1 MEVLVVGNTAYVD
14 DDFCAKAFP
23 GDHVQV
29 VAAQDA
35 YRDES
40 SPHSSWKEL
49 LQHLDQAY
57 EFDRMVYLSNYL
69 TPHTDT
75 VGDIELL
82 RSVFRACAGRRVQLL
97 YVAGPASAE
106 GASGA
111 VGRTGKGIIAR
122 AANDLCRYYAVR
134 EGVQAKIL
142 RAPFLYTASAALDD
156 PFFVPLFDSCLT
168 GSVALQGAEDAAF
181 PLLCAEEL
189 AVLVRR
195 IFDSWDASFETL
207 DVADIFH
214 RTSGEVGEALKA
226 LFSGLSVAYGDSAG
240 YALPVSD
247 TVRVRY
253 GWFQRYDLLRDLS
266 TIQARWDAGRAKK
279 VNPLRAA
286 IDRIQM
292 RTPPIKCLETVAA
305 WVLFEVLEHLFS
317 QSTQLNV
324 LDYRLLYVVLIGTL
338 YGLDF
343 GLVAALLASVGLAA
357 SYFTQYGYTF
367 QGLFYEPSNWLPFI
381 AYFVVGAVCGYVQL
395 RNSEAIRAERDQND
409 LVRNRNTFLTQLYH
423 DAIEDKR
430 AYRRQIVGRHDSFGK
445 IFAVTQE
452 LDVLN
457 PRDIYR
463 KCCELLGEILEN
475 DSVAIYHVSGGAFA
489 RLVAASPAI
498 AEDAARSL
506 TLEQLAPLLSD
517 GGRSNLWVNR
527 ELMPGLPMFGYTIE
541 RDGAPAVLIFVRRAA
556 ENQMTLY
563 YQNLFRI
570 LCGLVESALGRA
582 FDYEAVAQ
590 DKRCVDGTCVL
601 KQAAFGQELAAEQAL
616 ADGKMG
622 SFLLLR
628 VVPGMEPI
636 GELVGAIGSAIRE
649 SDAAGLID
657 GDVLYLLM
665 RQAKACDLPI
675 IRERLSEKQIEVEPV
690 DGEDIVALLQHI
702 SYTGDGEGGVPLD
715 LACRCCRLAADSC
728 AGLPGAVDAHEVGP
742 AAGARAHAA
751 CDSAG
756 AAVGPVAGGSAIGLQ
771 RGVWRGTE

>member
-29 VAAQDA
+29 VAADDA
-35 YRDES
+35 QRES
-40 SPHSSWKEL
+40 SSHGSWKEL
-49 LQHLDQAY
+49 LRHLDQAY
-57 EFDRMVYLSNYL
+57 EFDRVVYLSTFL
-69 TPHTDT
+69 TPHTET
-75 VGDIELL
+75 FGDIELL
-82 RSVFRACAGRRVQLL
+82 RSVFRACVGRRVQLL
-97 YVAGPASAE
+97 FVAGPAGAE
-106 GASGA
+106 GADGA
-111 VGRTGKGIIAR
+111 TSDADSLDATDAAAQTGKGIIAR
-122 AANDLCRYYAVR
+122 AANDLCRYYASQDDI
-134 EGVQAKIL
+134 QAKIL
-142 RAPFLYTASAALDD
+142 CTSYLYTASAALND
-156 PFFVPLFDSCLT
+156 PFLVPLFEACST
-168 GSVALQGAEDAAF
+168 GSVALQGAADAPF

-189 AVLVRR
+189 AVLVHRV
-195 IFDSWDASFETL
+195 FDSWDATFETL
-207 DVADIFH
+207 DVADAFH
-214 RTSGEVGEALKA
+214 RTTGDLGGALQG
-226 LFSGLSVAYGDSAG
+226 LFPGLSVAYGESTGHVLPAG
-240 YALPVSD
+240 DVA
-247 TVRVRY
+247 RKRY

-266 TIQARWDAGRAKK
+266 TIHARWANARTKK
-279 VNPLRAA
+279 ANPLRAA

-292 RTPPIKCLETVAA
+292 RTLPIKCLETGFA

-317 QSTQLNV
+317 QSAQLNV

-343 GLVAALLASVGLAA
+343 GLVAALLASVGLAV
-357 SYFTQYGYTF
+357 SFFTQYGYTF

-395 RNSEAIRAERDQND
+395 RNSEAIKVECDQNE

-430 AYRRQIVGRHDSFGK
+430 TYKRQIVGRHDSFGK

-463 KCCELLGEILEN
+463 KCCELIGEILEN
-475 DSVAIYHVSGGAFA
+475 NSVTIYHVSGGAFA
-489 RLVAASPAI
+489 RLVAASPVI
-498 AEDAARSL
+498 AEDATRSL
-506 TLEQLAPLLSD
+506 SLEQLVPLLGG

-527 ELMPGLPMFGYTIE
+527 ELTPGLPMFGYTIE
-541 RDGAPAVLIFVRRAA
+541 RDGAPAVLIFVRCAA

-628 VVPGMEPI
+628 VVPGMEPV
-636 GELVGAIGSAIRE
+636 GELVGAVGSAIRE
-649 SDAAGLID
+649 SDAAGLVD

-675 IRERLSEKQIEVEPV
+675 IRERLSAKQITVEPV

-702 SYTGDGEGGVPLD
+702 ADTGDGEGD
-715 LACRCCRLAADSC
+715 AA
-728 AGLPGAVDAHEVGP
+728 
-742 AAGARAHAA
+742 
-751 CDSAG
+751 
-756 AAVGPVAGGSAIGLQ
+756 
-771 RGVWRGTE
+771 

>member
-29 VAAQDA
+29 VAADDA
-35 YRDES
+35 QRES
-40 SPHSSWKEL
+40 SSRGSWKEL
-49 LQHLDQAY
+49 LRHLDQAY
-57 EFDRMVYLSNYL
+57 EFDRVVYLSTYL
-69 TPHTDT
+69 TPHTEAF
-75 VGDIELL
+75 GDIELL
-82 RSVFRACAGRRVQLL
+82 RSVFRACMGRRVQLL
-97 YVAGPASAE
+97 YVAGPAAVE
-106 GASGA
+106 GVADA
-111 VGRTGKGIIAR
+111 ADANAQTGKGIIAR
-122 AANDLCRYYAVR
+122 AANNLCRYYASHDDI
-134 EGVQAKIL
+134 QTKIL
-142 RAPFLYTASAALDD
+142 CTPYLYTASAALND
-156 PFFVPLFDSCLT
+156 PFLVPLFEACST
-168 GSVALQGAEDAAF
+168 GSVALQGTADAAF

-189 AVLVRR
+189 AVLVHR

-207 DVADIFH
+207 DVADAFH
-214 RTSGEVGEALKA
+214 HTSGEVGEALKA
-226 LFSGLSVAYGDSAG
+226 LFPGLSVAYGDSAG
-240 YALPVSD
+240 YVLPVSD
-247 TVRVRY
+247 IVRVRY
-253 GWFQRYDLLRDLS
+253 GWFQRYDLLRDLT
-266 TIQARWDAGRAKK
+266 TIQACWDAGRAKK

-292 RTPPIKCLETVAA
+292 RTLPIKCLETGFA

-317 QSTQLNV
+317 QSAQLNV

-343 GLVAALLASVGLAA
+343 GLVAALLASVGLAV
-357 SYFTQYGYTF
+357 SFFTQYGYTF

-395 RNSEAIRAERDQND
+395 RNGEAIKVERDQNE

-430 AYRRQIVGRHDSFGK
+430 TYKRQIVGRHDSFGK

-463 KCCELLGEILEN
+463 KCCELIGEILEN
-475 DSVAIYHVSGGAFA
+475 NSVTIYHVSGGAFA
-489 RLVAASPAI
+489 RLVAASSVI
-498 AEDAARSL
+498 AEDATRSL
-506 TLEQLAPLLSD
+506 SLEQLVSLLGG

-527 ELMPGLPMFGYTIE
+527 ELTPGLPMFGYTIE
-541 RDGAPAVLIFVRRAA
+541 RDGAPAVLIFVRHAA

-616 ADGKMG
+616 ADGRMG

-628 VVPGMEPI
+628 VVPGMEPV

-649 SDAAGLID
+649 SDAAGLVD

-675 IRERLSEKQIEVEPV
+675 IRERLGAKQIAVEPV

-702 SYTGDGEGGVPLD
+702 
-715 LACRCCRLAADSC
+715 ADS
-728 AGLPGAVDAHEVGP
+728 G
-742 AAGARAHAA
+742 
-751 CDSAG
+751 DSEG
-756 AAVGPVAGGSAIGLQ
+756 DVA
-771 RGVWRGTE
+771 

>member
-23 GDHVQV
+23 GDHVKV
-29 VAAQDA
+29 VAAA
-35 YRDES
+35 EARRDES
-40 SPHSSWKEL
+40 SPLASWKEL
-49 LQHLDQAY
+49 LQHLEQAY
-57 EFDRMVYLSNYL
+57 EFDRVVYLSNFL

-75 VGDIELL
+75 MGDIELL
-82 RSVFRACAGRRVQLL
+82 RSVFRACADRRVQLL
-97 YVAGPASAE
+97 YVAGPAGAE
-106 GASGA
+106 GAA
-111 VGRTGKGIIAR
+111 DATGRTGKGIIAR
-122 AANDLCRYYAVR
+122 AANDLCRHYAVC

-142 RAPFLYTASAALDD
+142 RVPFLYTASAALED
-156 PFFVPLFDSCLT
+156 PFFAPLFDACLT

-207 DVADIFH
+207 DVADTFH
-214 RTSGEVGEALKA
+214 HTSGEMGEALKA
-226 LFSGLSVAYGDSAG
+226 LFPGLAVTYGDSSG
-240 YALPVSD
+240 YALPASD
-247 TVRVRY
+247 VVRVRY

-266 TIQARWDAGRAKK
+266 TIQARWDTGRAKK

-286 IDRIQM
+286 IDRIQL
-292 RTPPIKCLETVAA
+292 RTLPIKCLETGVA
-305 WVLFEVLEHLFS
+305 WVLFEVLERLFS
-317 QSTQLNV
+317 QSAQLNV

-367 QGLFYEPSNWLPFI
+367 QGLLYEPSNWLPFI

-395 RNSEAIRAERDQND
+395 RNSEAIRVERDQND

-430 AYRRQIVGRHDSFGK
+430 TYKRQIVGRHDSFGK

-463 KCCELLGEILEN
+463 KCCELMGEILEN

-489 RLVAASPAI
+489 RLVAASPVI
-498 AEDAARSL
+498 AEDATRSFS
-506 TLEQLAPLLSD
+506 LEQLAPLLGG

-527 ELMPGLPMFGYTIE
+527 ELTPGLPMFGYTIE
-541 RDGAPAVLIFVRRAA
+541 RDGAPAVLISVRRAA
-556 ENQMTLY
+556 QNQMTLY

-628 VVPGMEPI
+628 VVPGMEPV

-649 SDAAGLID
+649 NDAAGLVD

-675 IRERLSEKQIEVEPV
+675 IRERLSAKQITVEPV
-690 DGEDIVALLQHI
+690 DGEDIVALLKHI
-702 SYTGDGEGGVPLD
+702 ADPGDSEED
-715 LACRCCRLAADSC
+715 
-728 AGLPGAVDAHEVGP
+728 
-742 AAGARAHAA
+742 
-751 CDSAG
+751 
-756 AAVGPVAGGSAIGLQ
+756 VA
-771 RGVWRGTE
+771 

>member
-1 MEVLVVGNTAYVD
+1 ME
-14 DDFCAKAFP
+14 
-23 GDHVQV
+23 
-29 VAAQDA
+29 
-35 YRDES
+35 
-40 SPHSSWKEL
+40 
-49 LQHLDQAY
+49 QAY
-57 EFDRMVYLSNYL
+57 EFDRVLYLSNYL

-75 VGDIELL
+75 MGDIELL
-82 RSVFRACAGRRVQLL
+82 RSVFRACMGRRVQLL
-97 YVAGPASAE
+97 YVAGPAGAE
-106 GASGA
+106 GAA
-111 VGRTGKGIIAR
+111 DAAGRTGKGIIAR
-122 AANDLCRYYAVR
+122 AANDLCRHYAVR

-142 RAPFLYTASAALDD
+142 RVPFLYTASTVLKD
-156 PFFVPLFDSCLT
+156 PFFAPLFDACLT
-168 GSVALQGAEDAAF
+168 GSVTLQGSEDAAF

-207 DVADIFH
+207 DVADTFH
-214 RTSGEVGEALKA
+214 HTSGEVGEALKA
-226 LFSGLSVAYGDSAG
+226 LFPDLAVAYGDSAG

-266 TIQARWDAGRAKK
+266 TIQARWDAGRAGK

-286 IDRIQM
+286 IDRIQKH
-292 RTPPIKCLETVAA
+292 TLPIKCLETGVA
-305 WVLFEVLEHLFS
+305 WVLFQVLEYLFS
-317 QSTQLNV
+317 QSAQVNV

-343 GLVAALLASVGLAA
+343 GLVAALLASVGLAV

-395 RNSEAIRAERDQND
+395 RNSEAIKIERDQNE

-430 AYRRQIVGRHDSFGK
+430 TYKRQIVGRHDSFGK

-452 LDVLN
+452 LDVLS
-457 PRDIYR
+457 PRSIYR
-463 KCCELLGEILEN
+463 KCCELMGEILEN
-475 DSVAIYHVSGGAFA
+475 DSVTIYHVSGGAFA
-489 RLVAASPAI
+489 RLVAASPVI
-498 AEDAARSL
+498 AEDAPRSL
-506 TLEQLAPLLSD
+506 ALEQLAPLLGN

-527 ELMPGLPMFGYTIE
+527 ELTSGLPMFGYTIE

-556 ENQMTLY
+556 QNQMTLY

-590 DKRCVDGTCVL
+590 DKRCVAGTCVL
-601 KQAAFGQELAAEQAL
+601 KQEAFGQELAPEQAL

-628 VVPGMEPI
+628 VVPGMEPV
-636 GELVGAIGSAIRE
+636 GELVGAIGSVIRE
-649 SDAAGLID
+649 SDAAGLVG

-675 IRERLSEKQIEVEPV
+675 IRERLSAKQILVEPV
-690 DGEDIVALLQHI
+690 DGEDIVTLLQHI
-702 SYTGDGEGGVPLD
+702 ADTGNGEGD
-715 LACRCCRLAADSC
+715 
-728 AGLPGAVDAHEVGP
+728 
-742 AAGARAHAA
+742 
-751 CDSAG
+751 
-756 AAVGPVAGGSAIGLQ
+756 VA
-771 RGVWRGTE
+771 

>member
-14 DDFCAKAFP
+14 DGFCAKAFP
-23 GDHVQV
+23 GDHVKV
-29 VAAQDA
+29 VAAA
-35 YRDES
+35 ESRRDES
-40 SPHSSWKEL
+40 SPHASWNEL
-49 LQHLDQAY
+49 LQHLEQAY
-57 EFDRMVYLSNYL
+57 EFDRVVYLSNFL

-82 RSVFRACAGRRVQLL
+82 RSVFRACMGRRVQLL
-97 YVAGPASAE
+97 YVAGPAGAE
-106 GASGA
+106 GAA
-111 VGRTGKGIIAR
+111 DAAGRTGKGIIAR
-122 AANDLCRYYAVR
+122 AANDLCRHYAAH

-142 RAPFLYTASAALDD
+142 RVPFLYTASAALEDS
-156 PFFVPLFDSCLT
+156 FFAPLFDACLT
-168 GSVALQGAEDAAF
+168 GSVALQGSEDAVF

-207 DVADIFH
+207 DVADAFH
-214 RTSGEVGEALKA
+214 HTSGEVGEALKA
-226 LFSGLSVAYGDSAG
+226 MFPGLVVAYGDSAG

-247 TVRVRY
+247 IVRVRY

-266 TIQARWDAGRAKK
+266 TIQARWDAGRARK

-286 IDRIQM
+286 IDHIQM
-292 RTPPIKCLETVAA
+292 HTLPIKCLETGAA
-305 WVLFEVLEHLFS
+305 WVLFEVLGYLFS
-317 QSTQLNV
+317 QSAQLNV

-343 GLVAALLASVGLAA
+343 GLVAALLASVGLAV
-357 SYFTQYGYTF
+357 SFFTQYGYTF

-395 RNSEAIRAERDQND
+395 RNSEAIKVERGQNE

-430 AYRRQIVGRHDSFGK
+430 TYKRQIVGRHDSFGK

-463 KCCELLGEILEN
+463 KCCELMGEILEN

-489 RLVAASPAI
+489 RLVAASPVI
-498 AEDAARSL
+498 AEDAPRSL
-506 TLEQLAPLLSD
+506 SLDQLAPLL
-517 GGRSNLWVNR
+517 GGEGRSSLWVNR
-527 ELMPGLPMFGYTIE
+527 KLTPGLPMFGYTIE
-541 RDGAPAVLIFVRRAA
+541 REGAPAVLIFVRRAA

-601 KQAAFGQELAAEQAL
+601 KQEAFGQELAAEQAL

-628 VVPGMEPI
+628 VVPGMEPV

-649 SDAAGLID
+649 SDAAGLVD

-675 IRERLSEKQIEVEPV
+675 IRKRLSAKQIAVELV

-702 SYTGDGEGGVPLD
+702 AGDGEGDV
-715 LACRCCRLAADSC
+715 
-728 AGLPGAVDAHEVGP
+728 V
-742 AAGARAHAA
+742 
-751 CDSAG
+751 
-756 AAVGPVAGGSAIGLQ
+756 
-771 RGVWRGTE
+771 

>member
-29 VAAQDA
+29 VAANEA
-35 YRDES
+35 RRDGS
-40 SPHSSWKEL
+40 SLHASWKEL

-57 EFDRMVYLSNYL
+57 EFDRVVYLSTYL
-69 TPHTDT
+69 TPHTEA

-82 RSVFRACAGRRVQLL
+82 RSVFRACMGRQIQLL
-97 YVAGPASAE
+97 FVTGPMGADGAVDVAGQN
-106 GASGA
+106 
-111 VGRTGKGIIAR
+111 GKGIIAR

-134 EGVQAKIL
+134 DGIQAKIL
-142 RAPFLYTASAALDD
+142 RVPYLYTASPTLED
-156 PFFVPLFDSCLT
+156 PILTPLFEACSQGSAVMRAGADSPL
-168 GSVALQGAEDAAF
+168 GA
-181 PLLCAEEL
+181 LCAEEL

-195 IFDSWDASFETL
+195 IFDSWDATFEELEVPDSFAHTVGDL
-207 DVADIFH
+207 
-214 RTSGEVGEALKA
+214 GEALKG
-226 LFSGLSVAYGDSAG
+226 LFPGLDITYDGDAVVSIA
-240 YALPVSD
+240 PSD
-247 TVRVRY
+247 TVRTRY

-475 DSVAIYHVSGGAFA
+475 DSVTIYHVSGGAFA

-498 AEDAARSL
+498 SNDVPRSL
-506 TLEQLAPLLSD
+506 SLDDLAPVLQGPIS
-517 GGRSNLWVNR
+517 GLWVNR
-527 ELMPGLPMFGYTIE
+527 ALTSGLPMFGYAIE
-541 RDGAPAVLIFVRRAA
+541 RDGAPAVLIFVRHVA
-556 ENQMTLY
+556 ESQMTLY

-590 DKRCVDGTCVL
+590 DKRCVAGTCVL
-601 KQAAFGQELAAEQAL
+601 NHDAFGRELAAEQAL
-616 ADGKMG
+616 ADKKMG

-628 VVPGMEPI
+628 VVPGMEPV

-649 SDAAGLID
+649 SDAAGLVD
-657 GDVLYLLM
+657 GDTLYLLM
-665 RQAKACDLPI
+665 RQATEADLPVI
-675 IRERLSEKQIEVEPV
+675 CKRMAAKHITVERVDSEDV
-690 DGEDIVALLQHI
+690 VALLQRI
-702 SYTGDGEGGVPLD
+702 APAGNGEGE
-715 LACRCCRLAADSC
+715 AA
-728 AGLPGAVDAHEVGP
+728 
-742 AAGARAHAA
+742 
-751 CDSAG
+751 
-756 AAVGPVAGGSAIGLQ
+756 
-771 RGVWRGTE
+771 

>member
-23 GDHVQV
+23 GDHVKV
-29 VAAQDA
+29 VAAA
-35 YRDES
+35 ESRRDES
-40 SPHSSWKEL
+40 SPHASWNEL
-49 LQHLDQAY
+49 LQHLEQAY
-57 EFDRMVYLSNYL
+57 EFDRVVYLSNFL

-82 RSVFRACAGRRVQLL
+82 RSVFRACMGRRVQLL
-97 YVAGPASAE
+97 YVAGPAGAE
-106 GASGA
+106 GASDA
-111 VGRTGKGIIAR
+111 AGRTGKGIIAR
-122 AANDLCRYYAVR
+122 AANDLCRHYAAH

-142 RAPFLYTASAALDD
+142 RAPFLYAASTALDD
-156 PFFVPLFDSCLT
+156 PFLVPLFDACLT
-168 GSVALQGAEDAAF
+168 GSVALQGAEDAPF

-207 DVADIFH
+207 DVADTFH
-214 RTSGEVGEALKA
+214 HTSGEVGEALKA
-226 LFSGLSVAYGDSAG
+226 LFPGLSVAYGDSAG

-247 TVRVRY
+247 IIRVRY

-266 TIQARWDAGRAKK
+266 TIQARWDAGRAGK

-292 RTPPIKCLETVAA
+292 HTLPIKCLETGVA
-305 WVLFEVLEHLFS
+305 WILFEVLDHLFS
-317 QSTQLNV
+317 QSAQLNV

-343 GLVAALLASVGLAA
+343 GLVAALLASMGLAV

-395 RNSEAIRAERDQND
+395 RNSEAIKVERDQNE

-430 AYRRQIVGRHDSFGK
+430 TYKRQIVGRHDSFGK

-463 KCCELLGEILEN
+463 KCCELMGEILQN

-489 RLVAASPAI
+489 RLVAASPVI
-498 AEDAARSL
+498 AEDATRSL
-506 TLEQLAPLLSD
+506 SLDQLAPLLGGD
-517 GGRSNLWVNR
+517 GRSNLWVNR
-527 ELMPGLPMFGYTIE
+527 ELTSGLPMFGYTIE

-556 ENQMTLY
+556 QNQMTLY
-563 YQNLFRI
+563 
-570 LCGLVESALGRA
+570 
-582 FDYEAVAQ
+582 
-590 DKRCVDGTCVL
+590 
-601 KQAAFGQELAAEQAL
+601 
-616 ADGKMG
+616 
-622 SFLLLR
+622 
-628 VVPGMEPI
+628 
-636 GELVGAIGSAIRE
+636 
-649 SDAAGLID
+649 
-657 GDVLYLLM
+657 
-665 RQAKACDLPI
+665 
-675 IRERLSEKQIEVEPV
+675 
-690 DGEDIVALLQHI
+690 
-702 SYTGDGEGGVPLD
+702 
-715 LACRCCRLAADSC
+715 
-728 AGLPGAVDAHEVGP
+728 
-742 AAGARAHAA
+742 
-751 CDSAG
+751 
-756 AAVGPVAGGSAIGLQ
+756 
-771 RGVWRGTE
+771 

>member
-23 GDHVQV
+23 GDHVKV
-29 VAAQDA
+29 VAAQEA
-35 YRDES
+35 RRDES
-40 SPHSSWKEL
+40 SPHASWKEL
-49 LQHLDQAY
+49 LQHLEQAC
-57 EFDRMVYLSNYL
+57 EFDRVVYLSNYL

-82 RSVFRACAGRRVQLL
+82 RSVFRTCAGRRVQLL
-97 YVAGPASAE
+97 YVAGPAGAE
-106 GASGA
+106 GAA
-111 VGRTGKGIIAR
+111 DAAGRTGKGIIAH
-122 AANDLCRYYAVR
+122 AANDLCRYYAAR
-134 EGVQAKIL
+134 EGVQTKIL
-142 RAPFLYTASAALDD
+142 RVPFLYTASAALED
-156 PFFVPLFDSCLT
+156 PFLVPMFDACST
-168 GSVALQGAEDAAF
+168 GSAALQGAQDAAF

-189 AVLVRR
+189 SVLVRR
-195 IFDSWDASFETL
+195 IFDSWNGNFETL

-214 RTSGEVGEALKA
+214 HTAGEVGEALQA
-226 LFSGLSVAYGDSAG
+226 LFPGLSVAYGDSAG
-240 YALPVSD
+240 YALPASD
-247 TVRVRY
+247 VARVRY

-292 RTPPIKCLETVAA
+292 RTLPVKCLETAAA
-305 WVLFEVLEHLFS
+305 WVLFEVLERLFS

-357 SYFTQYGYTF
+357 SYFTLYGYTF

-395 RNSEAIRAERDQND
+395 RNSEAIRAERDQNE

-430 AYRRQIVGRHDSFGK
+430 AYKRQIVGRHDSFGK

-475 DSVAIYHVSGGAFA
+475 DSVTIYHVSGGAFA

-498 AEDAARSL
+498 SNDVPRSL
-506 TLEQLAPLLSD
+506 SLDDLAPVFQGAIS
-517 GGRSNLWVNR
+517 GLWVNR
-527 ELMPGLPMFGYTIE
+527 ALASGLPMFCYAIE
-541 RDGAPAVLIFVRRAA
+541 RDGAPAVLIFVRHVD
-556 ENQMTLY
+556 ESQMTLY

-590 DKRCVDGTCVL
+590 DKRCVAGTCVL
-601 KQAAFGQELAAEQAL
+601 SHDAFGQELAAEQAL
-616 ADGKMG
+616 ADNKMG

-628 VVPGMEPI
+628 VVPGMEPV

-649 SDAAGLID
+649 SDAAGLVD
-657 GDVLYLLM
+657 GDTLYLLM
-665 RQAKACDLPI
+665 RQATEADLPVI
-675 IRERLSEKQIEVEPV
+675 CARLAAKHITVEPV
-690 DGEDIVALLQHI
+690 GSEDVVALLQRI
-702 SYTGDGEGGVPLD
+702 APAGNGEGE
-715 LACRCCRLAADSC
+715 AA
-728 AGLPGAVDAHEVGP
+728 
-742 AAGARAHAA
+742 
-751 CDSAG
+751 
-756 AAVGPVAGGSAIGLQ
+756 
-771 RGVWRGTE
+771 

>member
-23 GDHVQV
+23 GDHVKV
-29 VAAQDA
+29 VAAA
-35 YRDES
+35 ESRSDES
-40 SPHSSWKEL
+40 SPHASWNEL
-49 LQHLDQAY
+49 LQHLEQAY
-57 EFDRMVYLSNYL
+57 EFDRVVYLSNFL
-69 TPHTDT
+69 TPHTDIM
-75 VGDIELL
+75 GDIELL
-82 RSVFRACAGRRVQLL
+82 RSVFRTCMGRRVQLL
-97 YVAGPASAE
+97 YVAGPAGAE
-106 GASGA
+106 GAA
-111 VGRTGKGIIAR
+111 DAAGRTGKGIIAR
-122 AANDLCRYYAVR
+122 AANDLCRHYAAH

-142 RAPFLYTASAALDD
+142 RVPFLYTASTVLED
-156 PFFVPLFDSCLT
+156 PFFAPLFDACLT
-168 GSVALQGAEDAAF
+168 GSVALQGSEDAAF

-189 AVLVRR
+189 AVLVHR

-207 DVADIFH
+207 DVADTFH
-214 RTSGEVGEALKA
+214 HTSGEVGEALKA
-226 LFSGLSVAYGDSAG
+226 LFPGLSVAYGDSAG

-247 TVRVRY
+247 IVRVRY

-266 TIQARWDAGRAKK
+266 TIQARWDAGRAGK

-292 RTPPIKCLETVAA
+292 HTLSIKCLETGVA

-317 QSTQLNV
+317 QSAQLNV

-343 GLVAALLASVGLAA
+343 GLVAALLASVGLAV

-381 AYFVVGAVCGYVQL
+381 AYFVVGSVCGYVQL
-395 RNSEAIRAERDQND
+395 RNSEAIKVERDQNE

-423 DAIEDKR
+423 DATEDKR
-430 AYRRQIVGRHDSFGK
+430 TYKRQIVGRHDSFGK

-463 KCCELLGEILEN
+463 KCCELIGEILEN
-475 DSVAIYHVSGGAFA
+475 DSVTIYHVSGGAFA
-489 RLVAASPAI
+489 RLVAASPVI
-498 AEDAARSL
+498 AEDAPRSISFD
-506 TLEQLAPLLSD
+506 QLAPLL
-517 GGRSNLWVNR
+517 GGEGRSSLWVNR
-527 ELMPGLPMFGYTIE
+527 ELTPGLPMFGYGIE
-541 RDGAPAVLIFVRRAA
+541 RDGAPAVLIFVRCAA

-582 FDYEAVAQ
+582 FDYEAVAL

-616 ADGKMG
+616 SDGKMG

-628 VVPGMEPI
+628 VVPGMEPV

-649 SDAAGLID
+649 SDAAGLVD

-665 RQAKACDLPI
+665 RQAKTCDLPI
-675 IRERLSEKQIEVEPV
+675 IRERLSAKQIAVEPV

-702 SYTGDGEGGVPLD
+702 ADTGDGEGD
-715 LACRCCRLAADSC
+715 
-728 AGLPGAVDAHEVGP
+728 
-742 AAGARAHAA
+742 
-751 CDSAG
+751 
-756 AAVGPVAGGSAIGLQ
+756 VA
-771 RGVWRGTE
+771 

>member
-35 YRDES
+35 RRDES
-40 SPHSSWKEL
+40 SPHASWKEL

-57 EFDRMVYLSNYL
+57 EFDRVVYLSTYL
-69 TPHTDT
+69 TPHTET
-75 VGDIELL
+75 FGDIELL
-82 RSVFRACAGRRVQLL
+82 RSVFRACMGRRVQLL
-97 YVAGPASAE
+97 YIAGPAGTE
-106 GASGA
+106 GASHDDDVTTAG
-111 VGRTGKGIIAR
+111 GTQTGKGIIAR
-122 AANDLCRYYAVR
+122 AANDLCRHHSAR
-134 EGVQAKIL
+134 EGIQAKVL
-142 RAPFLYTASAALDD
+142 RVPYLYTASPALTD
-156 PFFVPLFDSCLT
+156 PFLAPLFEACSG
-168 GSVALQGAEDAAF
+168 GSVALQGAADAPF
-181 PLLCAEEL
+181 PLLCSEEL
-189 AVLVRR
+189 AVLVHR
-195 IFDSWDASFETL
+195 IFDSWDANFEML
-207 DVADIFH
+207 DVADAFGH
-214 RTSGEVGEALKA
+214 TAGDLGEALQG
-226 LFSGLSVAYGDSAG
+226 LFPELTVAYGESAG
-240 YALPVSD
+240 CALPTDD
-247 TVRVRY
+247 TIRVRY

-266 TIQARWDAGRAKK
+266 TIQARWANARTKK
-279 VNPLRAA
+279 TNPLRAA

-292 RTPPIKCLETVAA
+292 RALPIKCLETGVA

-317 QSTQLNV
+317 QSAQLNV
-324 LDYRLLYVVLIGTL
+324 LDYRLLYVVMIGTL

-343 GLVAALLASVGLAA
+343 GLVAALLASIGLAA

-395 RNSEAIRAERDQND
+395 RSSEAIRAERDQNE

-506 TLEQLAPLLSD
+506 TLEQLASLLGD

-527 ELMPGLPMFGYTIE
+527 ELTPGLPMFGYTIE
-541 RDGAPAVLIFVRRAA
+541 RDGAPAVLIFVRSAA

-601 KQAAFGQELAAEQAL
+601 KQAAFGQELAAAQAL
-616 ADGKMG
+616 ADSKMG

-628 VVPGMEPI
+628 VVPGMEPV
-636 GELVGAIGSAIRE
+636 GELVDAIGSAIRE
-649 SDAAGLID
+649 SDAAGLVD

-675 IRERLSEKQIEVEPV
+675 IRERLSAKQIAVEPV

-702 SYTGDGEGGVPLD
+702 AYTGDGEGG
-715 LACRCCRLAADSC
+715 AA
-728 AGLPGAVDAHEVGP
+728 
-742 AAGARAHAA
+742 
-751 CDSAG
+751 
-756 AAVGPVAGGSAIGLQ
+756 
-771 RGVWRGTE
+771 

>member
-23 GDHVQV
+23 GDHVKV
-29 VAAQDA
+29 VAAA
-35 YRDES
+35 EARRDES
-40 SPHSSWKEL
+40 SPLASWKEL
-49 LQHLDQAY
+49 LQHLEQAY
-57 EFDRMVYLSNYL
+57 EFDRVVYLSNFL

-82 RSVFRACAGRRVQLL
+82 RSVFRACADRRVQLL
-97 YVAGPASAE
+97 YVAGPAGAE
-106 GASGA
+106 GAA
-111 VGRTGKGIIAR
+111 DATGRTGKGIIAR
-122 AANDLCRYYAVR
+122 AANDLCRHYAVC

-142 RAPFLYTASAALDD
+142 RVPFLYTASAALED
-156 PFFVPLFDSCLT
+156 PFFAPLFDACLT

-207 DVADIFH
+207 DVADTFH
-214 RTSGEVGEALKA
+214 HTSGEMGEALKA
-226 LFSGLSVAYGDSAG
+226 LFPGLAVTYGDSAG

-247 TVRVRY
+247 AVRVRY

-266 TIQARWDAGRAKK
+266 TIQARWDTGRAKK

-286 IDRIQM
+286 IDRIQL
-292 RTPPIKCLETVAA
+292 RTLPIKCLETGVA
-305 WVLFEVLEHLFS
+305 WVLFEVLERLFS
-317 QSTQLNV
+317 QSAQLNV

-343 GLVAALLASVGLAA
+343 GLVAALLASVGLAV

-395 RNSEAIRAERDQND
+395 RNSEAIKVERDQNE

-430 AYRRQIVGRHDSFGK
+430 TYKRQIVGRHDSFGK

-463 KCCELLGEILEN
+463 KCCELMGEILEN

-489 RLVAASPAI
+489 RLVAASPVI
-498 AEDAARSL
+498 AEDATRSFS
-506 TLEQLAPLLSD
+506 LEQLAPLLGG

-527 ELMPGLPMFGYTIE
+527 ELTPGLPMFGYTIE
-541 RDGAPAVLIFVRRAA
+541 RDGAPAVLISVRRAA
-556 ENQMTLY
+556 QNQMTLY

-628 VVPGMEPI
+628 VVPGMEPV

-649 SDAAGLID
+649 NDAAGLVD

-665 RQAKACDLPI
+665 RQAKVCDLPI
-675 IRERLSEKQIEVEPV
+675 IRERLSAKQITVEPV
-690 DGEDIVALLQHI
+690 GGEDIVALLKHI
-702 SYTGDGEGGVPLD
+702 ADPGDSEED
-715 LACRCCRLAADSC
+715 
-728 AGLPGAVDAHEVGP
+728 
-742 AAGARAHAA
+742 
-751 CDSAG
+751 
-756 AAVGPVAGGSAIGLQ
+756 VA
-771 RGVWRGTE
+771 

>member
-23 GDHVQV
+23 GDHVKV
-29 VAAQDA
+29 VAAA
-35 YRDES
+35 EGHRDES
-40 SPHSSWKEL
+40 SPHASWNEL
-49 LQHLDQAY
+49 LQHLEQAY
-57 EFDRMVYLSNYL
+57 EFDRVVYLSNFL

-82 RSVFRACAGRRVQLL
+82 RSVFRACMGRRVQLL
-97 YVAGPASAE
+97 YVSGPAGAE
-106 GASGA
+106 GAA
-111 VGRTGKGIIAR
+111 DAAGRTGKGIIAR
-122 AANDLCRYYAVR
+122 AANDLCRHYAAH

-142 RAPFLYTASAALDD
+142 RVPFLYTASAALED
-156 PFFVPLFDSCLT
+156 PFFAPLFDACLT
-168 GSVALQGAEDAAF
+168 GSVALQGSEDAAF

-207 DVADIFH
+207 DVSDTFH
-214 RTSGEVGEALKA
+214 HTSGEVGEALKA
-226 LFSGLSVAYGDSAG
+226 LFPGLSVAYGDSAG

-247 TVRVRY
+247 IVRVRY

-266 TIQARWDAGRAKK
+266 TIQARWDAGRAGK

-292 RTPPIKCLETVAA
+292 HTLPIKCLETGVA
-305 WVLFEVLEHLFS
+305 WILFEVLDHLFS
-317 QSTQLNV
+317 QSAQLNV

-343 GLVAALLASVGLAA
+343 GLVAALLASAGLAV
-357 SYFTQYGYTF
+357 SFFTQYGYTF

-395 RNSEAIRAERDQND
+395 RNSEAIKVERGQNE

-423 DAIEDKR
+423 DAIADKR
-430 AYRRQIVGRHDSFGK
+430 TYKRQIVGRHDSFGK

-463 KCCELLGEILEN
+463 KCCELMGEILEN
-475 DSVAIYHVSGGAFA
+475 DSVAIYHVSGGTFA
-489 RLVAASPAI
+489 RLVAASPVI
-498 AEDAARSL
+498 AEDATRSL
-506 TLEQLAPLLSD
+506 SLEQLLPLL
-517 GGRSNLWVNR
+517 GGEGRSNLWVNR
-527 ELMPGLPMFGYTIE
+527 KLTPGLPMFGYTIE

-601 KQAAFGQELAAEQAL
+601 KQEAFGQELAAEQAL

-628 VVPGMEPI
+628 VVPGMEPV

-649 SDAAGLID
+649 SDAAGLVD

-675 IRERLSEKQIEVEPV
+675 IRKRLSAKQIAVELV

-702 SYTGDGEGGVPLD
+702 AGDGEGDV
-715 LACRCCRLAADSC
+715 
-728 AGLPGAVDAHEVGP
+728 V
-742 AAGARAHAA
+742 
-751 CDSAG
+751 
-756 AAVGPVAGGSAIGLQ
+756 
-771 RGVWRGTE
+771 

>member
-23 GDHVQV
+23 GDHVKV
-29 VAAQDA
+29 VAAA
-35 YRDES
+35 EARRDES
-40 SPHSSWKEL
+40 SPHASWKEL

-57 EFDRMVYLSNYL
+57 EFDRVVYLSNYL

-82 RSVFRACAGRRVQLL
+82 RSVFRTCAGRRVQLL
-97 YVAGPASAE
+97 YVAGPAGAE
-106 GASGA
+106 GAA
-111 VGRTGKGIIAR
+111 DAAGRTGKGIIAHT
-122 AANDLCRYYAVR
+122 ANDLCRYYAAR
-134 EGVQAKIL
+134 EGVQTKIL
-142 RAPFLYTASAALDD
+142 RVPFLYTASAALED
-156 PFFVPLFDSCLT
+156 PFLVPLFDACST
-168 GSVALQGAEDAAF
+168 GSVALQGAQDAAF

-195 IFDSWDASFETL
+195 IFDSWDASFEML
-207 DVADIFH
+207 DVADAFGH
-214 RTSGEVGEALKA
+214 TVGDLGEALQG
-226 LFSGLSVAYGDSAG
+226 LFPELTVAYGDSAG
-240 YALPVSD
+240 YALPASD
-247 TVRVRY
+247 VARVRY

-266 TIQARWDAGRAKK
+266 TIHARWANTRTKK
-279 VNPLRAA
+279 ANPLRAA
-286 IDRIQM
+286 IDRIQL
-292 RTPPIKCLETVAA
+292 RALPIKCLETGFA

-317 QSTQLNV
+317 QSAQLNV

-343 GLVAALLASVGLAA
+343 GLVAALLASVGLAV

-395 RNSEAIRAERDQND
+395 RNSEAIKTERDENE
-409 LVRNRNTFLTQLYH
+409 LVRNRNTFLTRLYH

-430 AYRRQIVGRHDSFGK
+430 AYKRQIVGRHDSFGK

-475 DSVAIYHVSGGAFA
+475 DSVTIYHVSGGAFA

-498 AEDAARSL
+498 SNDVPRSL
-506 TLEQLAPLLSD
+506 SLDDLAPVFQGAIS
-517 GGRSNLWVNR
+517 GLWVNR
-527 ELMPGLPMFGYTIE
+527 ALTSGLPMFCYAIE
-541 RDGAPAVLIFVRRAA
+541 RDGAPAVLIFVRHVD
-556 ENQMTLY
+556 ESQMTLY

-590 DKRCVDGTCVL
+590 DKRCVAGTCVL
-601 KQAAFGQELAAEQAL
+601 NHDAFGQELAAEQAL
-616 ADGKMG
+616 ADNKMG

-628 VVPGMEPI
+628 VVPGMEPV

-649 SDAAGLID
+649 SDAAGLVD
-657 GDVLYLLM
+657 GDALYLLM
-665 RQAKACDLPI
+665 RQATEADLPVI
-675 IRERLSEKQIEVEPV
+675 CARLAAKHITVEPV
-690 DGEDIVALLQHI
+690 GSEDVVALLQRI
-702 SYTGDGEGGVPLD
+702 APAGNGEGE
-715 LACRCCRLAADSC
+715 AA
-728 AGLPGAVDAHEVGP
+728 
-742 AAGARAHAA
+742 
-751 CDSAG
+751 
-756 AAVGPVAGGSAIGLQ
+756 
-771 RGVWRGTE
+771 